1 MTYGKEYSVVK
12 VIKGVWTDVPIEWPD
27 MKAFRYPDTKK
38 DGWWLRHDFSFRYYN
53 TVYTVKKGFDF
64 DGSSIPR
71 AAWTLVGHPL
81 QTQKLLAA
89 LFHDILYCVHI
100 QPRDWCDEA
109 YFDIQTA
116 TGESW
121 AICRTSYYTLRAV
134 GGIAYPK
141 TEAEIKKYKPF
152 LVVEA
157 LALQPGEA

>member
-12 VIKGVWTDVPIEWPD
+12 KVKGKWVDVPIRWPG
-27 MKAFRYPDTKK
+27 MTAFRYPDTGE
-38 DGWWLRHDFSFRYYN
+38 DGWSLDHNFSFRYYN

-121 AICRTSYYTLRAV
+121 AICRTRYYTLRTV
-134 GGIAYPK
+134 GWVAYPK